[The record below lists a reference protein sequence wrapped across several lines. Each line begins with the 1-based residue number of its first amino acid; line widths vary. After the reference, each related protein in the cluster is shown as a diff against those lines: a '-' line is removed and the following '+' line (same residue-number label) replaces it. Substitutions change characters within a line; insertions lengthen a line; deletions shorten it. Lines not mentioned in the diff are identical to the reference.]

1 MLDYVNILSTSTYLL
16 IIFFVSNR
24 VVDQKLARIFP
35 HIDLSTNIFSI
46 EHRFRVQTT
55 IKIII

>member
-24 VVDQKLARIFP
+24 VVDKKLARIFP
-35 HIDLSTNIFSI
+35 HIDLSTNIFLLIIDSG
-46 EHRFRVQTT
+46 FRPP
-55 IKIII
+55 